1 MGIDG
6 TMSIVSNRQLKTG
19 NGTENRGLQG
29 REVPKI
35 GGEVTECALFQRGHV
50 RLIGGK

>member
-1 MGIDG
+1 
-6 TMSIVSNRQLKTG
+6 
-19 NGTENRGLQG
+19 
-29 REVPKI
+29 VPKI